1 MVVYLFHY
9 STIKCI
15 QRNAIICNFCNILQH
30 LFHSNIVEALANTT
44 LLAIIVNFIGNI
56 VNFIGNNVMFFLA
69 IVKPHFYSMSESQ
82 FLLAI
87 VKPHF
92 YSMSRFHSENGM
104 ELHIQ
109 LHSGKVYITETRT
122 RH

>member
-1 MVVYLFHY
+1 MHTINIVFSNCRSIYVSMVVYLFHY

-56 VNFIGNNVMFFLA
+56 VI
-69 IVKPHFYSMSESQ
+69 
-82 FLLAI
+82 LLAI
-87 VKPHF
+87 
-92 YSMSRFHSENGM
+92 
-104 ELHIQ
+104 
-109 LHSGKVYITETRT
+109 
-122 RH
+122 